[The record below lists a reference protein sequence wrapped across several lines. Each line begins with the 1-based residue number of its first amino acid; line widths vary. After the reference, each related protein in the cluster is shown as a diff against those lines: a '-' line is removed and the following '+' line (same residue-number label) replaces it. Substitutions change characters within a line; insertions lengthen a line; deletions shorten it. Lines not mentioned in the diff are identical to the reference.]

1 MKQRKMYFLLAIL
14 IVITLAVAFLLN
26 SCATALPTD
35 VYGNTIITNPTSMPV
50 PFGKEMILIG
60 QHEDIQVFKIVDSI
74 TEVTCYVT
82 INSQRYQPSSIFCIK

>member
-1 MKQRKMYFLLAIL
+1 MRQKRMYFLFVIL
-14 IVITLAVAFLLN
+14 IAWALVFLLN
-26 SCATALPTD
+26 SCARALPTD
-35 VYGNTIITNPTSMPV
+35 TYGNTIISNPTNVPV

-60 QHEDIQVFKIVDSI
+60 QYEDIQVFKVIDNI